1 MHYHEIVRMRVNR
14 NTPPPMQ
21 GHPQTKQRQLLLE
34 IIGQAEGHVDA
45 KQLFNLAAARDAS
58 ISPATVYRSLN
69 LFKRLGL
76 VEEQRLGQVR
86 CYYDAKSQPRHQ
98 HLVCSGCG
106 EVFDFACPLGE
117 IMEKVKKEQGFT
129 VTRAEVYLEGYCEKC
144 SAERG
149 TKTHA

>member
-1 MHYHEIVRMRVNR
+1 MRVNR
-14 NTPPPMQ
+14 NSQPAMQ
-21 GHPQTKQRQLLLE
+21 GHPQTRQRQLLLE

-45 KQLFNLAAARDAS
+45 KQLFSLAAAKDAS

-86 CYYDAKSQPRHQ
+86 CYYDAKNTPRHQ

-106 EVFDFACPLGE
+106 EVFDFACPLNE
-117 IMEKVKKEQGFT
+117 IVERVKKERGFT

-144 SAERG
+144 SPEKGRKDHAE
-149 TKTHA
+149 